1 MDVLTVNKILQMKS
15 LNTVSFCAAS
25 LMALVFCACEST
37 DVSVIAEQNRPVN
50 HRKPVL
56 DLDELESVECDA
68 SSEDDEIY
76 VKTEAESYTC
86 FQGDWKE
93 TAEVQKIKDSLEALK
108 PIVDPTVDPDNQS
121 TETPDI
127 DFSSGKMYAV
137 IRDFDVSHPDFE
149 NYQEEAYNSMMNA
162 GSGIS
167 SYRVGS
173 FETWTTPGY
182 RDNAEWMARRS
193 DYMNFG
199 CGVPLTPDFGIAV
212 GASGYPHDLATAMG
226 ATSTTP
232 DYVRAALDQS
242 GYAWYGEFSD
252 CRYDAKLNPLGLH
265 IMRGLV
271 GDLCSNN
278 SGTWSSNMKDGD
290 KKCDKICKFHSWSK
304 IVYFTPGM
312 VMQTLAFPQNA
323 NGEPDMYN
331 PVISK
336 ARSACDNGYFEHWF
350 ADVPGV
356 NLTSVT
362 TLELEQDES
371 EPAYFEIDQN
381 RNNGGGFFP
390 LDNIASDN
398 YSWLGQNSKY
408 PNQYGPQGLS
418 IFCPPYAY
426 QWAESQTD
434 FMGDN
439 TATLCESWKMY
450 GGPKVGAAASAVAE
464 ASGTIGLRHLRNY
477 DFTMMAYAPFKYKK
491 GAGNIFEFSAS
502 GDLWVYIDGVLALDL
517 GGTHLPASGYIN
529 LDFLANSSHGC
540 YPGNP
545 LLESCSSKIDE
556 DGVWKDKSIHQL
568 HVFYTNR
575 QAEGADFR
583 MRVRLK

>member
-1 MDVLTVNKILQMKS
+1 MKS

-37 DVSVIAEQNRPVN
+37 DVSVIAEQNRPAKQ
-50 HRKPVL
+50 RKSVSDFEKL
-56 DLDELESVECDA
+56 ELEDCDA
-68 SSEDDEIY
+68 SNEDDEIY
-76 VKTEAESYTC
+76 VRTDDVSYTC

-149 NYQEEAYNSMMNA
+149 NYQEEAYNSLNNKHN
-162 GSGIS
+162 
-167 SYRVGS
+167 
-173 FETWTTPGY
+173 FESWTTPGY
-182 RDNAEWMARRS
+182 EAGSEWYNRRA
-193 DYMNFG
+193 DYGMFG
-199 CGVPLTPDFGIAV
+199 CGAPLTPQYGIAV

-242 GYAWYGEFSD
+242 GYAWYGEFSN
-252 CRYDAKLNPLGLH
+252 CEYDARLNPLGLH
-265 IMRGLV
+265 IIRGLV

-290 KKCDKICKFHSWSK
+290 KKCEKICKNHVWSSM
-304 IVYFTPGM
+304 VYFTPGM
-312 VMQTLAFPQNA
+312 VAQALTFPQDPA
-323 NGEPDMYN
+323 TGALDMYE
-331 PVISK
+331 PVITK

-398 YSWLGQNSKY
+398 YSWLGQNPKY

-439 TATLCESWKMY
+439 TATLCNYWKNN
-450 GGPKVGAAASAVAE
+450 GGPKMGTAAYAAAE

-556 DGVWKDKSIHQL
+556 EGVWKDKSIHQL